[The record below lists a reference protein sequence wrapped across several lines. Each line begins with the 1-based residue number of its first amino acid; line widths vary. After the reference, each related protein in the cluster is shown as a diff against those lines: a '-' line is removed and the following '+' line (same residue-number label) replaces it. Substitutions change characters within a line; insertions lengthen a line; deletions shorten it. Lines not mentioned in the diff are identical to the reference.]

1 MSGFSSFKNSKIL
14 FENWRSHV
22 NEELTQ
28 KVAQELGDFAQMSDE
43 EKQAFMGAA
52 MSKEE
57 NPMSLTED
65 GHTDVASAIR
75 KLKVAC
81 ENAQDLLEVL
91 SQMPPEGD
99 LPSWWMSK
107 AAIASNYIS
116 KMRDYL
122 VYPSEQQVKQPL
134 EEKKEDCFARGAYKT
149 FEGKSKCIQKT
160 KGLPK
165 ERADAYVA
173 KVLRQMGE
181 ID

>member
-1 MSGFSSFKNSKIL
+1 MSGFSSFKNSKLL
-14 FENWRSHV
+14 FENWRSHI

-28 KVAQELGDFAQMSDE
+28 KVAQELSDFAGMSPE
-43 EKQAFMGAA
+43 EKKAFMGAA
-52 MSKEE
+52 MPKEE

-122 VYPSEQQVKQPL
+122 VYPSDQQMKLPL
-134 EEKKEDCFARGAYKT
+134 EEDDDAVSKEISKLVKKGTPQKQAVAIALDMEERGDLK
-149 FEGKSKCIQKT
+149 K
-160 KGLPK
+160 
-165 ERADAYVA
+165 
-173 KVLRQMGE
+173 
-181 ID
+181 